1 MSEHSDLKK
10 IGHLYQTDKIDHG
23 YLEIY
28 ENYFN
33 KLQNKN
39 LTILEIGIADG
50 KSLLMWSDYFKN
62 SKIIGIDI
70 HNTASTTTNMA
81 NLRSSFTIITSIFM
95 IAFIFTVIPY

>member
-39 LTILEIGIADG
+39 LTILEMINMNEIA
-50 KSLLMWSDYFKN
+50 
-62 SKIIGIDI
+62 SKAAAISGAYR
-70 HNTASTTTNMA
+70 ASGA
-81 NLRSSFTIITSIFM
+81 
-95 IAFIFTVIPY
+95 

>member
-33 KLQNKN
+33 KLQEKY
-39 LTILEIGIADG
+39 LI
-50 KSLLMWSDYFKN
+50 
-62 SKIIGIDI
+62 KIK
-70 HNTASTTTNMA
+70 
-81 NLRSSFTIITSIFM
+81 
-95 IAFIFTVIPY
+95 

>member
-1 MSEHSDLKK
+1 MPEHSDLKK

-62 SKIIGIDI
+62 SKIIGIDSSI
-70 HNTASTTTNMA
+70 EKIAEEDRSKPK
-81 NLRSSFTIITSIFM
+81 NL
-95 IAFIFTVIPY
+95 APVIVTPALLAPGIKAKT

>member
-39 LTILEIGIADG
+39 LTILEIGIAQ
-50 KSLLMWSDYFKN
+50 LW
-62 SKIIGIDI
+62 
-70 HNTASTTTNMA
+70 
-81 NLRSSFTIITSIFM
+81 
-95 IAFIFTVIPY
+95 